1 MRVFYYMALGLACLD
16 LGCGR
21 QRPAAG
27 PDGRCAPEVKEYPP
41 GEGGHTSFCE
51 EQTWS
56 TQPPNNGYHFSVHA
70 EFKTYADSVP
80 YGYLVH
86 SLEHG
91 GVVIGY
97 NCPGGCPQEV
107 AMAQAWI
114 DSWPADP
121 PNPACERIHC
131 HPQPARRFI
140 LAPDPRLPVRW
151 AASAWGSTWKT
162 DCLDTASLGVYARGH
177 YRLGPEDLMGEDG
190 VDFSS
195 WGWCPWPPP
204 E

>member
-1 MRVFYYMALGLACLD
+1 MRFSYCTALGFACLA

-27 PDGRCAPEVKEYPP
+27 PEDKCAPEVKEYPP

-121 PNPACERIHC
+121 PNPACGRINC